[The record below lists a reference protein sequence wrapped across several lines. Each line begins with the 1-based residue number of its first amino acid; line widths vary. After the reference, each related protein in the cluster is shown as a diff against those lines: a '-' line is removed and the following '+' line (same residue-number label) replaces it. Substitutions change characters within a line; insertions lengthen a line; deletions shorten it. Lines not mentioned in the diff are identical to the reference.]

1 MVGIEE
7 PMPRRTIS
15 AFLHGIVLLTA
26 YVLVFPLLVNGQGNS
41 KYDANKP
48 PELMVVDP
56 QIRALI
62 PKPQS
67 SCDQLNVND
76 TVDQLQE
83 ALKIA
88 DSHGLVRDRALV
100 ETSLASTYVSQA
112 KIELAFATFQKALQD
127 AIDSKNGVLE
137 ADLLIALASE
147 AQLKGNRQQAAELV
161 SRALSISEKNGSLY
175 EKSHALGEL
184 GEIMLAQGKTDEGRA
199 AIDEALQIDQLNGY
213 RFEAIHLVYRA
224 IYLGLA
230 GKVDQALDSSTQ
242 AITRALEIRDAY
254 SFVMAENTYSF
265 ALVKR
270 GRAEEAVTDL
280 GLLKQGQLQKFVP
293 DAQVRACFASALNLP
308 IFHLTLLED
317 LANALEAANKKE
329 AELETWQEVYDY
341 SRGNNFLVGEGEAA
355 HKVADLDN
363 QLKKNDD
370 ALKYYAIAADLYR
383 TIQNEPLLAQVE
395 VSESLLL
402 IQVGRGKEA
411 LLLEQEVAS
420 YATRHSLREQE
431 FLAYGVCAEIYQPA
445 GELENARDTLEKAL
459 SLVSPGPFDDELDN
473 HVVVEDYANLADVY
487 KGLKNPTR
495 ELVAIDSAF
504 FVAVHL
510 KDEKAQQNLI
520 AYLNQRLKDLGIR
533 DLVVQRQKEG
543 QLVESLVYS
552 YVLFIHDGFPSK
564 STDDQSNLQRI
575 LNLPFQI
582 ARQNDGPSA
591 LKEIL
596 HDIGP
601 LVGFYKLPVL
611 SALARYYVTDGA
623 DPILAEK
630 YELESESVL
639 KNAKGDMTSL
649 QAEAACILAISYSR
663 QGKDGTAK
671 DELEECT
678 SLSKKT
684 GDQQAISYSDVATI
698 LVQTRLGNIL
708 AAKSSLENLIAKS
721 PENPELHIELATA
734 LASAKLY
741 DEADSRL
748 EYATQK
754 LISLNDKKTAALA
767 YARVATA
774 LNGDSSEK
782 AQKLQLKYLES
793 AQRLYLALGA
803 PAEEAEI
810 LVVLGD
816 YYLKVTQTKAAI
828 DSYERAFGLAQK
840 AGKSDI
846 AAEGLL
852 GLGNGYKAQ
861 NDFKQAIEY
870 HRKAASAY
878 HDLNNAEREA
888 ICLGDLEGDFYEL
901 GDTDRALSSLLE
913 AKKVA
918 EKAPVFNRYRVD
930 YLLGDFYRSQ
940 GQFEHAFASFNEA
953 VEITSQSGDLQHLA
967 YSHNAIAALDTVIGS
982 WDDAVSES
990 QIALDLFQRIGSRQG
1005 QADCWALLTGVYCD
1019 RSSSLKDFDKA
1030 QECYAKA
1037 QDFGYGKTLQLD
1049 LMEIYL
1055 QTGKY
1060 SDAAKIANESFQD
1073 CQQSK
1078 NTECQSYA
1086 LISLSEA
1093 ERREGDLKASRSA
1106 LNKAR
1111 PIASQSPE
1119 IYLRGQ
1125 FLYAEARLLVSE
1137 GKLDEGLASYEQLI
1151 SLIESVK
1158 GNLSAQE
1165 QKSISENYGFIY
1177 DELVSL
1183 LYSMSSRARDTQSK
1197 FASESFE
1204 YAEVNKARQFA
1215 ASWGRVFV
1223 NQMRLTLPPATQERE
1238 QSLYS
1243 RRDLLLAQLEATA
1256 NIGESNQEII
1266 KVHLKTELSS
1276 VQGEINEFLINLR
1289 KSAPQYAA
1297 IAYPEEVQISTLPLK
1312 QGETLVE
1319 FKMTDDATFV
1329 WIIQNR
1335 AGIQN
1340 DVVAF
1345 YRIPKKRDWFLDRL
1359 SVLRKGLNSGRAGA
1373 VDWRI
1378 SEELF
1383 TELFPGDISETVS
1396 NSKEIIFVPDDVL
1409 FILPFELFSPEASN
1423 GNFVFLKKA
1432 TTYYPSAA
1440 SLRLARTASHQR
1452 NWQEAFLGLSDPITS
1467 PEDDRFEAAGAL
1479 KSSENSSSNQAQSR
1493 GGELRSPN
1501 PDRLKARG
1509 FSFER
1514 LPGTAIEVQSI
1525 ASLLT
1530 ARNETVDVRSGATA
1544 TKAELLDTDLSKFR
1558 FVHFA
1563 THGVLP
1569 VDTGIK
1575 EPSLVLSYDGVAP
1588 SHMFLSMSEIIGLK
1602 LDSESVVLSACNTGS
1617 GKISRAEGVMS
1628 LGRAFLAAGSSSVTV
1643 SLWQVSDDSTA
1654 VLMKKYYEGLLT
1666 NKKKSIALAEARY
1679 AVFESG
1685 SRDPFFWAPFI
1696 VIGE

>member
-1 MVGIEE
+1 MGIEE
-7 PMPRRTIS
+7 PMARRTIS
-15 AFLHGIVLLTA
+15 AFLHHIFLVTA
-26 YVLVFPLLVNGQGNS
+26 YVLLFPVLVNGQGNS
-41 KYDANKP
+41 KYEENKP
-48 PELMVVDP
+48 PELIAVDP

-62 PKPQS
+62 ADALS
-67 SCDQLNVND
+67 SCDKSNVND
-76 TVDQLQE
+76 NVDRLQE
-83 ALKIA
+83 ALKVA
-88 DSHGLVRDRALV
+88 DSRGLVRDRAIV
-100 ETSLASTYVSQA
+100 EASLASTYVSQA
-112 KIELAFATFQKALQD
+112 KLELAFATFQKALQD
-127 AIDSKNGVLE
+127 ALDSKNGVLE
-137 ADLLIALASE
+137 ADILIVLALE
-147 AQLKGNRQQAAELV
+147 AQVKGNIQQATELI
-161 SRALSISEKNGSLY
+161 SRALNISEKNESLY

-184 GEIMLAQGKTDEGRA
+184 GKMMLLQGKADEGARS
-199 AIDEALQIDQLNGY
+199 IDEALQIDKLNNY

-224 IYLGLA
+224 TYLGLA
-230 GKVDQALDSSTQ
+230 GKTDQAVDSSTQ
-242 AITRALEIRDAY
+242 AITKALEIRDAY
-254 SFVMAENTYSF
+254 SFIMAENIYSF
-265 ALVKR
+265 GLVKT
-270 GRAEEAVTDL
+270 GRAEEAVANL
-280 GLLKQGQLQKFVP
+280 SLLEQGQLQKFVP
-293 DAQVRACFASALNLP
+293 NAKVRACLASSLELP
-308 IFHLTLLED
+308 IFHLALLED
-317 LANALEAANKKE
+317 LANVFEATNKKE
-329 AELETWQEVYDY
+329 KELETWLEIYDF
-341 SRGNNFLVGEGEAA
+341 SRNHSFLAGEAEGA

-363 QLKKNDD
+363 QSKKIDD
-370 ALKYYAIAADLYR
+370 ALKYYAIATDLYR
-383 TIQNEPLLAQVE
+383 KLQNDPSLDQVE
-395 VSESLLL
+395 ISESLLL
-402 IQVGRGKEA
+402 VQLTRGKEA
-411 LLLEQEVAS
+411 LPLVGEIVS
-420 YATRHSLREQE
+420 YAKSRNLRRLE
-431 FLAYGVCAEIYQPA
+431 FSADLELAQIYQPA
-445 GELENARDTLEKAL
+445 GDLDKAREVLESAVAMIH
-459 SLVSPGPFDDELDN
+459 PGPFDSEIDDHSAHEAYVRLSDI
-473 HVVVEDYANLADVY
+473 YR
-487 KGLKNPTR
+487 GLNIPPK
-495 ELVAIDSAF
+495 ELVSIDRAF
-504 FVAVHL
+504 FTSVHL
-510 KDEKAQQNLI
+510 KDEKSQQHELG
-520 AYLNQRLKDLGIR
+520 YLDQRLNELHIR
-533 DLVVQRQKEG
+533 DLAEQDQKDG
-543 QLVESLVYS
+543 QLAESLVYS
-552 YVLFIHDGFPSK
+552 YILLIRDGFPFK
-564 STDDQSNLQRI
+564 PTDDQSNWQRI
-575 LNLPFQI
+575 LNLPFQVV
-582 ARQNDGPSA
+582 RQKNGAAA
-591 LKEIL
+591 LEGIL

-601 LVGFYKLPVL
+601 MVGFNKLPIL
-611 SALARYYVTDGA
+611 SALARYYVTDGS

-630 YELESESVL
+630 YGLESESVL
-639 KNAKGDMTSL
+639 KDATGDMTPL
-649 QAEAACILAISYSR
+649 KAEAACLLAISYSR
-663 QGKDGTAK
+663 QGKAATARDK
-671 DELEECT
+671 IDECT

-684 GDQQAISYSDVATI
+684 GDQQAINYSDAANI
-698 LVQTRLGNIL
+698 LVQAQLGNIA
-708 AAKSSLENLIAKS
+708 AAKNSLESEIAKL
-721 PENPELHIELATA
+721 PDNPELHVELATS
-734 LASAKLY
+734 LAGAKLY
-741 DEADSRL
+741 DEASSRL
-748 EYATQK
+748 EYAIRK
-754 LISLNDKKTAALA
+754 LISANDKKAAALA
-767 YARVATA
+767 YARVAAA
-774 LNGDSSEK
+774 LNGDPSEK

-793 AQRLYLALGA
+793 AQQLYHALGA
-803 PAEEAEI
+803 QVEEIEI

-816 YYLKVTQTKAAI
+816 YYLKLAQTKTAI
-828 DSYERAFGLAQK
+828 DDYDRAFDLAEK
-840 AGKSDI
+840 TAKPDI
-846 AAEGLL
+846 AAEALL

-861 NDFKQAIEY
+861 RDFNQAVEY
-870 HRKAASAY
+870 HRRAASAY
-878 HDLNNAEREA
+878 HNLNNAQREVL
-888 ICLGDLEGDFYEL
+888 CLGNLSGDYYEL
-901 GDTDRALSSLLE
+901 GDTDRVLTSLLE
-913 AKKVA
+913 AKRAAKN
-918 EKAPVFNRYRVD
+918 APALSRYGVD

-940 GQFEHAFASFNEA
+940 GQFEYALASFNEA

-967 YSHNAIAALDTVIGS
+967 YSHNAIAALDTVIGT

-990 QIALDLFQRIGSRQG
+990 QTALDLFQKIGSTEG
-1005 QADCWALLTGVYCD
+1005 QASCWALLTGIYCD
-1019 RSSSLKDFDKA
+1019 RSSSLKDFGKA

-1037 QDFGYGKTLQLD
+1037 QEFGYGKTLQLD

-1060 SDAAKIANESFQD
+1060 SDAAKIASESYLD
-1073 CQQSK
+1073 CRQSK
-1078 NTECQSYA
+1078 NAGCQTNA
-1086 LISLSEA
+1086 LLSLSEA
-1093 ERREGDLKASRSA
+1093 ERLKGDLGSSRSA

-1111 PIASQSPE
+1111 PMVSKSAE
-1119 IYLRGQ
+1119 IYLRGRL
-1125 FLYAEARLLVSE
+1125 LYAEARLLVSE
-1137 GKLDEGLASYEQLI
+1137 GKLDEGLASYKQLI

-1183 LYSMSSRARDTQSK
+1183 LYSMSSRARDTQLK

-1256 NIGESNQEII
+1256 NIGESNQEIV

-1289 KSAPQYAA
+1289 KSSPQYAA

-1345 YRIPKKRDWFLDRL
+1345 YRIPQKRDWFLDRL

-1383 TELFPGDISETVS
+1383 TELFPGDIAKTVS
-1396 NSKEIIFVPDDVL
+1396 NSQEIIFVPDDVL

-1479 KSSENSSSNQAQSR
+1479 KSPENSSSNQAQSR

-1654 VLMKKYYEGLLT
+1654 VLMKKYYEGLLA

>member
-1 MVGIEE
+1 
-7 PMPRRTIS
+7 MPV
-15 AFLHGIVLLTA
+15 FLRSVSLLTA
-26 YVLVFPLLVNGQGNS
+26 YVLLFPLLVNGQGNS

-48 PELMVVDP
+48 AELMAVDP

-62 PKPQS
+62 PKPLS
-67 SCDQLNVND
+67 SCDKFNVND
-76 TVDQLQE
+76 TVDRLQE

-88 DSHGLVRDRALV
+88 DNRGLVRDRALV
-100 ETSLASTYVSQA
+100 EASLASTYVSQA

-147 AQLKGNRQQAAELV
+147 AQLKGNRQQAVELI
-161 SRALSISEKNGSLY
+161 SRALSISEKNESLY

-184 GEIMLAQGKTDEGRA
+184 GEMMLAQGKTDEGRR
-199 AIDEALQIDQLNGY
+199 AIDEALQIDKINGY

-230 GKVDQALDSSTQ
+230 GKVDQAVDSSTE
-242 AITRALEIRDAY
+242 AITKALEIRDAY
-254 SFVMAENTYSF
+254 SFVMAENTHSF
-265 ALVKR
+265 GLVKT
-270 GRAEEAVTDL
+270 GRAEEAITDL
-280 GLLKQGQLQKFVP
+280 SLLKQGQLQKFVP
-293 DAQVRACFASALNLP
+293 DAQVQACFASALDLP

-317 LANALEAANKKE
+317 LANVFKAANKRDK
-329 AELETWQEVYDY
+329 ELETWQETYDY
-341 SRGNNFLVGEGEAA
+341 SRDHNFLAGEGEAA
-355 HKVADLDN
+355 QKVANLDS

-383 TIQNEPLLAQVE
+383 KIQNEPLLAQVE

-420 YATRHSLREQE
+420 YAKRQSLREQE
-431 FLAYGVCAEIYQPA
+431 FLAYGVRAEIYQPDSQ
-445 GELENARDTLEKAL
+445 LENARDALENAL
-459 SLVSPGPFDDELDN
+459 SLVHPGPFDVEFDN
-473 HVVVEDYANLADVY
+473 RTVMQDYLNLADVY
-487 KGLKNPTR
+487 RGLKIPTR
-495 ELVAIDSAF
+495 ELIAIDNAF

-510 KDEKAQQNLI
+510 KNEKVQQNLV
-520 AYLNQRLKDLGIR
+520 AYLDQRLKDLGIR
-533 DLVVQRQKEG
+533 DLVIQRQKEG
-543 QLVESLVYS
+543 LLAESLVYS
-552 YVLFIHDGFPSK
+552 YILFIHDGFPSK
-564 STDDQSNLQRI
+564 PTDDRSNWQRI
-575 LNLPFQI
+575 LDLPFQI
-582 ARQNDGPSA
+582 TTQNDGAPA

-596 HDIGP
+596 RDIGP
-601 LVGFYKLPVL
+601 MVVGLYRLPIL
-611 SALARYYVTDGA
+611 SALARYYVTAGA
-623 DPILAEK
+623 DPLLAEK
-630 YELESESVL
+630 YGLESESAL
-639 KNAKGDMTSL
+639 IDAKGDFTSL
-649 QAEAACILAISYSR
+649 KAEDACILAVSYSR
-663 QGKDGTAK
+663 QAKLDLAK
-671 DELEECT
+671 DKIEECT

-684 GDQQAISYSDVATI
+684 GDQQVIIYSDAANL
-698 LVQTRLGNIL
+698 LVQAQLGNIA
-708 AAKSSLENLIAKS
+708 AAKGSLENLIAKS
-721 PENPELHIELATA
+721 PENPALHVELATS

-741 DEADSRL
+741 DEASSRL
-748 EYATQK
+748 EYAIQK
-754 LISLNDKKTAALA
+754 LISVNDKKAAAMA
-767 YARVATA
+767 YVRVATA
-774 LNGDSSEK
+774 LNGDPSEK

-793 AQRLYLALGA
+793 AQQLYLALGA
-803 PAEEAEI
+803 QAEEAEI
-810 LVVLGD
+810 LIVLGD
-816 YYLKVTQTKAAI
+816 YYLKLVQIKAAI
-828 DSYERAFGLAQK
+828 DSYDRAFDLAQK
-840 AGKSDI
+840 AGKPDI

-861 NDFKQAIEY
+861 KDFNQAVEY
-870 HRKAASAY
+870 HRRASSAY
-878 HDLNNAEREA
+878 QNLNNAQREA
-888 ICLGDLEGDFYEL
+888 ICLGDLATDYYEL
-901 GDTDRALSSLLE
+901 GDTDRALTSFLE
-913 AKKVA
+913 AKKA
-918 EKAPVFNRYRVD
+918 AKNATAFNKYLVD
-930 YLLGDFYRSQ
+930 YSLGDFYRSQ
-940 GQFEHAFASFNEA
+940 GQFENALASFNEA
-953 VEITSQSGDLQHLA
+953 VEITTESGDLIHLG
-967 YSHNAIAALDTVIGS
+967 YSHHAIAEVDTVIGS

-990 QIALDLFQRIGSRQG
+990 QIALDLFHKIGSREG
-1005 QADCWALLTGVYCD
+1005 QAACWAMLTSVYCD

-1030 QECYAKA
+1030 KECYAKA
-1037 QDFGYGKTLQLD
+1037 QEFGYGKTLQFD

-1060 SDAAKIANESFQD
+1060 SEAAKLANESFQD
-1073 CQQSK
+1073 CQQRK

-1086 LISLSEA
+1086 LLSLSEA
-1093 ERREGDLKASRSA
+1093 ERLEGDLKASRSA

-1111 PIASQSPE
+1111 PTASQSPE

-1137 GKLDEGLASYEQLI
+1137 GKLDEGLASYKQLI

-1183 LYSMSSRARDTQSK
+1183 LYSMNDRPTGGQSK

-1204 YAEVNKARQFA
+1204 YAEINKARQFA

-1243 RRDLLLAQLEATA
+1243 RRDVLLAQLQAA
-1256 NIGESNQEII
+1256 VNNGQPNQEVE
-1266 KVHLKTELSS
+1266 KERLKAELSS
-1276 VQGEINEFLINLR
+1276 VQGEINEFLSDLR
-1289 KSAPQYAA
+1289 KSSPQYAA

-1312 QGETLVE
+1312 KGETFVE
-1319 FKMTDDATFV
+1319 FKMTDDATFAWV
-1329 WIIQNR
+1329 IQNR
-1335 AGIQN
+1335 VGIQN

-1345 YRIPKKRDWFLDRL
+1345 YRIPKKREWFLDRL

-1373 VDWRI
+1373 VDWNV

-1383 TELFPGDISETVS
+1383 AELFPAEVAKIVS
-1396 NSKEIIFVPDDVL
+1396 DSQELIFVPDDVL
-1409 FILPFELFSPEASN
+1409 FILPFELYSPEASK

-1479 KSSENSSSNQAQSR
+1479 KSPENGSSNQAQSR
-1493 GGELRSPN
+1493 GAEVRSPN

-1654 VLMKKYYEGLLT
+1654 VLMKKYYEGLLA
-1666 NKKKSIALAEARY
+1666 NKKKSVALAEARS
-1679 AVFESG
+1679 AVFEG
-1685 SRDPFFWAPFI
+1685 GAKDPFFWAPFI